1 MIKLR
6 LSFFRCILI
15 RSRFVSINFLAM
27 HVDIF
32 SSHATNSS
40 RHFVLPG
47 NKKNLVVSFLKC
59 FHFFCREKQIESLV
73 QVNGRF
79 PVTFFF
85 LKSDGFLVNP
95 MLKKITNQK
104 KSKKV
109 KKFVSCL
116 FLRVSS

>member
-40 RHFVLPG
+40 
-47 NKKNLVVSFLKC
+47 KKNLVVSFSKC

-85 LKSDGFLVNP
+85 LKARVFLLTP
-95 MLKKITNQK
+95 CSR
-104 KSKKV
+104 KSQTKKKV
-109 KKFVSCL
+109 KK
-116 FLRVSS
+116 